1 MGHDYATDPSNQK
14 TQSQLLYETQLL
26 RNRVKE
32 LEEKEAAMKRNE
44 TAMKKSMAL
53 IGNILGFDLFVH

>member
-53 IGNILGFDLFVH
+53 IGNVLCFDSFVH